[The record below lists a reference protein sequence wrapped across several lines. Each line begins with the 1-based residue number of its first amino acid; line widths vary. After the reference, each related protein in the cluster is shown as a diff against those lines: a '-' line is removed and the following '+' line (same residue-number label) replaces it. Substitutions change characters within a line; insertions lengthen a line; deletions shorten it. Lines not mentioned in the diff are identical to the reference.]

1 MSEVDIGVKYGI
13 RTIHVFDDE
22 GNLIAI
28 FQRIEEQE

>member
-1 MSEVDIGVKYGI
+1 MNEIDMGEKYGI
-13 RTIHVFDDE
+13 RTIHVLDEE